1 MKTDRIVQYI
11 ENNYGI
17 KVDDYKVVPRLMFRE
32 SLRIKSNECQYVV
45 KKYPLATDSACIADM
60 VELYAELERCGV
72 TTNKVLRS
80 EAGAPVFELPDGKYV
95 IFTFVP
101 GVTVNAGMVNELLH
115 T

>member
-17 KVDDYKVVPRLMFRE
+17 KVADYKVVPRLMFRE

-45 KKYPLATDSACIADM
+45 KKYPLATDSACLADM

-80 EAGAPVFELPDGKYV
+80 EAGRLFLSCRTGNMSFLRSFLELQL
-95 IFTFVP
+95 
-101 GVTVNAGMVNELLH
+101 MQEW
-115 T
+115 